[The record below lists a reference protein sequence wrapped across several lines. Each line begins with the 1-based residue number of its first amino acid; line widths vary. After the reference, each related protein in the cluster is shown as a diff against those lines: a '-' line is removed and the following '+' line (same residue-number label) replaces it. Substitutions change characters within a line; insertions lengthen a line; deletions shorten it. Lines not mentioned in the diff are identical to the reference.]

1 MKNCAE
7 FDLAIIDNYINKGL
21 LCFDAQITYFKY
33 FRESDTVEEISQNQV
48 DTLVGR
54 HSFTHATKCAAFIS
68 PKEGGKISIAN
79 ICVLENDSSNGMVSA
94 LLAAL
99 KWVEKHRIPI
109 IHLSIGTCETK
120 DGNQLR
126 PIVRHILNNGQLI
139 VAAQSNNHR
148 YTFPANISG
157 VVSVEHQFCVDL
169 PSPKEYCD
177 IIKPQI
183 QVDQNLTGSFCAP
196 FGTQSLP
203 SCNSFAAASITS
215 TLLPR
220 YIGALYKDAASS
232 LRAFIYKT
240 YSSAPFRQ
248 GLFPDFVKKHIT
260 IEGGKSISS
269 IISQKHGIAEEE
281 EYISV
286 LVHSPNEQFIVK
298 QLLSLAKIQK
308 ILGVVFC
315 FHQKVSPSLRNLCSQ
330 NGWLMWS
337 EYTHLNSISIINE
350 PLRPLP
356 IPCVNVWGD
365 GMFPILSAHRLC
377 NLFVK
382 HNYQSLVI
390 SNIPKS
396 YLCGCVYFNSSLFS
410 KTVMSLN
417 SAFFQ
422 LSVLIVASHQPF
434 LSADISISVTDLER
448 DLHVSFDNIINFLQ
462 SENKR

>member
-7 FDLAIIDNYINKGL
+7 FDLALIDNYINKGL

-33 FRESDTVEEISQNQV
+33 FRESDTVKKISQNQV

-54 HSFTHATKCAAFIS
+54 YSFTHATKCAAFIS
-68 PKEGGKISIAN
+68 PKEGRKISIAN
-79 ICVLENDSSNGMVSA
+79 ICVLENDSSHGMVSA

-109 IHLSIGTCETK
+109 IHLSIGTCEIK

-126 PIVRHILNNGQLI
+126 PIVRDILNNGQLI

-148 YTFPANISG
+148 YTFPSNISG
-157 VVSVEHQFCVDL
+157 VVSVEHQSCADL
-169 PSPKEYCD
+169 QPPQEYCD

-183 QVDQNLTGSFCAP
+183 QVIQNLTVSFCSP
-196 FGTQSLP
+196 FGTQTLP

-215 TLLPR
+215 TLLPHYLR
-220 YIGALYKDAASS
+220 VPYKDVPSS
-232 LRAFIYKT
+232 LRTFIYKA
-240 YSSAPFRQ
+240 YSSASFRQ

-260 IEGGKSISS
+260 MERGKSISS
-269 IISQKHGIAEEE
+269 IISQKKCIAEEE

-286 LVHSPNEQFIVK
+286 IVHSPNEQFIVK
-298 QLLSLAKIQK
+298 QLLSMAKIQK

-315 FHQKVSPSLRNLCSQ
+315 FHQKVSPTLRSLCSQ

-337 EYTHLNSISIINE
+337 EYTHLNSISNVNE
-350 PLRPLP
+350 PLRPLS
-356 IPCVNVWGD
+356 IPCVNIWGD
-365 GMFPILSAHRLC
+365 GISPILSAHRLC

-382 HNYQSLVI
+382 NNYQSLVM

-396 YLCGCVYFNSSLFS
+396 YLCGCIYFNSSLFS

-417 SAFFQ
+417 SAVLQ
-422 LSVLIVASHQPF
+422 LSVLIIASQRPF
-434 LSADISISVTDLER
+434 LSADISISATDLEK
-448 DLHVSFDNIINFLQ
+448 DLRVSFDNIITFFT
-462 SENKR
+462 K